1 MKKNLH
7 HLSCSVWIDE
17 QKAMIIRE
25 EPQGVPQYETV
36 KNPNAGRARMA
47 GEHPAKPSYL
57 GETMNREKHN
67 QNRKNNEL
75 EKFVREVASH
85 IRYATTVDIM
95 GPGQTR
101 HKLQEV
107 LEANKDLS
115 NRSITNKPCRRMSRE
130 EFERKIMTD
139 LT

>member
-7 HLSCSVWIDE
+7 QLSCSIWIDE

-25 EPQGVPQYETV
+25 EPQGVRQYETV
-36 KNPNAGRARMA
+36 NNPNAGRARMA

-57 GETMNREKHN
+57 GETMNREKHD

-75 EKFVREVASH
+75 ERFVKEVASH

-101 HKLQEV
+101 HKLQREI
-107 LEANKDLS
+107 EANKDQH
-115 NRSITNKPCRRMSRE
+115 NIVITNTPCRKLNRE
-130 EFERKIMTD
+130 DFEARAMKK
-139 LT
+139 